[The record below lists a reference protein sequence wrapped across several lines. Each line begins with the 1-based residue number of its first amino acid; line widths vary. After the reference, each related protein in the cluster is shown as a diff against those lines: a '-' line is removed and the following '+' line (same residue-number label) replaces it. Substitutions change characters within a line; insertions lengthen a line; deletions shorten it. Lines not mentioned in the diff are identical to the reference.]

1 MTLFFLIAGLM
12 TIASWWLVVR
22 PLLKRRSA
30 TAESPVVTQ
39 LKQQL
44 TQLDALKESGV
55 LSAENHRD
63 SRAALERKIIEALG
77 DAPPAPAPARVPVA
91 LLVGIAVFLVAV
103 TVGGYWVV
111 GTPAAMTT
119 GGAMVAAAGASGA
132 DGEAAPQGNQHAL
145 TFEQI
150 AGLAEK
156 LAARLK
162 EQPNDA
168 QGWGMLARSYV
179 VLGRYPEAVDAYK
192 RTVALVDDD
201 AQVYADFA
209 DALAMASNRSL
220 DGEPMKL
227 VAHALKIDPN
237 NLKALSLAGTYAF
250 EQKDYA
256 NAIKHWE
263 KVAALGADD
272 SEFVQ
277 QVRGGIAEARD
288 LAAKSG
294 IKVPP
299 PSAAPVA
306 STGAPMVA
314 SASGAGAPPA
324 TALSAGVSGRAAL
337 APALAKQVSPD
348 DTVFVFA
355 RAAQGPR
362 MPLAI
367 VRKQVKD
374 LPFDF
379 TLDDT
384 TAMSPQMKLSNFP
397 QVVVGA
403 RVSKSGNAMPQPGDL
418 QGLSSTVAVGASG
431 LKIEINEVVK

>member
-30 TAESPVVTQ
+30 AGESPAVAQ

-44 TQLDALKESGV
+44 AQLDALKDSGV

-63 SRAALERKIIEALG
+63 SRAALERKIVEALTG
-77 DAPPAPAPARVPVA
+77 TPPAPVPARAPIA
-91 LLVGIAVFLVAV
+91 LLGGIAVFLIAV
-103 TVGGYWVV
+103 TAGGYWVV

-119 GGAMVAAAGASGA
+119 SGAMVAAGGAPSA

-156 LAARLK
+156 LALRLK

-192 RTVALVDDD
+192 RTVALVEDD

-227 VAHALKIDPN
+227 VDRALKIDPN

-250 EQKDYA
+250 EKKDYA

-263 KVAALGADD
+263 KVAALAADD
-272 SEFVQ
+272 GEFVQ

-299 PSAAPVA
+299 PSAASV
-306 STGAPMVA
+306 GAPMA
-314 SASGAGAPPA
+314 AGASGAAAPSA
-324 TALSAGVSGRAAL
+324 ALSAGVSGRVAL

-418 QGLSSTVAVGASG
+418 QGLSPTVAVGANG